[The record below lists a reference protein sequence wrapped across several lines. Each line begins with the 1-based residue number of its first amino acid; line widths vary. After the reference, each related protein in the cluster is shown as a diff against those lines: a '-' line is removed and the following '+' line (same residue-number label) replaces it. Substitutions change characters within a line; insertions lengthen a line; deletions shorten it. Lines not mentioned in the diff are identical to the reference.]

1 MRTLMHGLFGFCA
14 FGLWA
19 AVAVAQEPGAATT
32 MPVPVLAEK
41 QWEETIQAF
50 AAADREHAPPPGG
63 VLFIGS
69 SSIRL
74 WNNLENDFSGP
85 PVVIKR
91 GFGGS
96 RMSDCTRYLKRLV
109 IPYRPRLVLVYAG
122 ENDLAAGN
130 SPQEVLRSFRTFVE
144 EIQKELPA
152 TRIAYIS
159 VKPSPARFALIA
171 EIRET
176 NRLILQYIAGAQ
188 NLDFIDVFTPMLAAD
203 GHPRA
208 ELFRADA
215 LHLNSAGYALW
226 KRIIAPHVR

>member
-1 MRTLMHGLFGFCA
+1 MSRLIPAFSAFCA
-14 FGLWA
+14 LWLWTVAAFAEGLA
-19 AVAVAQEPGAATT
+19 GGITPPRSDPADTR
-32 MPVPVLAEK
+32 
-41 QWEETIQAF
+41 WEETLNAF
-50 AAADREHAPPPGG
+50 AAADRERPRAPGG

-74 WNNLENDFSGP
+74 WNDLEQNFSGP
-85 PVVIKR
+85 VINR

-122 ENDLAAGN
+122 ENDLAGGK
-130 SPQEVLRSFRTFVE
+130 SPQDVLQSFTSFVE
-144 EIQKELPA
+144 DIRKELPA

-159 VKPSPARFALIA
+159 IKPSPARRALMA

-176 NRLILQYIAGAQ
+176 NRLILRYITDGP
-188 NLDFIDVFTPMLAAD
+188 NLDFIDVFTPMLDAD
-203 GHPRA
+203 ELPRA

-226 KRIIAPHVR
+226 KQVIAPHVH